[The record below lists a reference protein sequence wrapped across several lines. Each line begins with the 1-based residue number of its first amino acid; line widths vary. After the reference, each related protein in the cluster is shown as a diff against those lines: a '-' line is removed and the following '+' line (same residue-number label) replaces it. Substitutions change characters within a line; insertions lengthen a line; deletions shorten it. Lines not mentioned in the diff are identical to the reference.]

1 MLFLQRQKPRHR
13 NQPMHT
19 SLVHILIVIIALLV
33 VIVAV
38 LLWSNLLHQR
48 ELRRKNEAII
58 REIRENVQ
66 LRDELRHRLVQSHS
80 PPPNVKKSDDFTH
93 FVPK

>member
-1 MLFLQRQKPRHR
+1 MLFLQRQNLRHPT
-13 NQPMHT
+13 QPMQT
-19 SLVHILIVIIALLV
+19 PSVHFLIVIIAVLV

-66 LRDELRHRLVQSHS
+66 LRDELRRRLSGTD
-80 PPPNVKKSDDFTH
+80 P
-93 FVPK
+93 